1 MYCIKVTPGSERI
14 KVRQVASGFNPKY
27 REAEAN
33 GKISD
38 KRLAVPGYV
47 FTMQFTPGAKKVP
60 EAEWKIAGQGVGH
73 DPGRGENLLAAG
85 QQC

>member
-60 EAEWKIAGQGVGH
+60 EAEWKIEYSGLRV
-73 DPGRGENLLAAG
+73 P
-85 QQC
+85 